1 MLRPMHSS
9 ILVGKA
15 KLHSFHS
22 FPGILVPGHSN
33 PSPEEAAPDE
43 PSNPGYQGGI
53 VTKIAKLASVLT
65 LVMLF
70 LAGMAFAQ
78 TDPGVQSASRAPAQH
93 FLQYYRTAHPGSW
106 VFSLTV
112 RLASKR

>member
-78 TDPGVQSASRAPAQH
+78 TDPGVQSASRGTGAALSSVLSNSPSGILGFFH
-93 FLQYYRTAHPGSW
+93 
-106 VFSLTV
+106 
-112 RLASKR
+112 